1 MAKVDLSISFD
12 SAASWCRFAMIARG
26 VHRSVPRNAKVAP

>member
-12 SAASWCRFAMIARG
+12 SAAFLTRG

>member
-12 SAASWCRFAMIARG
+12 SAAFLVPLCNDRSRCAR
-26 VHRSVPRNAKVAP
+26 SLPRNAKVAP